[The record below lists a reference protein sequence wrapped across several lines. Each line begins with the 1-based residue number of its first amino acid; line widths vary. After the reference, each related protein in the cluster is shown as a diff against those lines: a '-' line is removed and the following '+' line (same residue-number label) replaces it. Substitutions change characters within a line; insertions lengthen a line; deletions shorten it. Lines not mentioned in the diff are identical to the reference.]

1 MRRVSRL
8 AFVVVLVA
16 SISVPM
22 VAPVVAQEA
31 GNSSSTATPAP
42 ASNSSGAASN
52 YTIQGLR
59 QLGTHPAGA
68 PDSMR
73 PEGDAGAWWLR
84 HVPAALGVSE
94 GAEDARRYVTPN
106 TVVRRNQ
113 VYLGSFRGW
122 ESEDEKVRVHVVT
135 WRVEEETENGT
146 TVEKQLTDV
155 QEKTVTA
162 SLAGGTYDEA
172 RIDLPPAYDGEK
184 YVTLWLEGERDR
196 TQWVFRL
203 NSNAATASVPA
214 NSQGDLVMFG
224 FVSIF
229 LPFLGTA
236 VGAVVLDRYLLKS
249 AGRGPGV
256 SVLEYGFL
264 GFAALFMGGFVF
276 YNGLIETL
284 AKRPELLGILG
295 GLFVGALAIWA
306 FSDRGEEAL
315 FLQFRAAEADMA
327 PDGSGTWHL
336 ANRVHTVVERSDG
349 RKVVP
354 RDGWVPFLAR
364 AWPFSDAAPLLE
376 FDATNPGAR
385 RVTAPKDDLLPED
398 ADDDEGLWSRVRTRF
413 PGDEQEDE
421 YDVIYLVDPTAEH
434 VVDYSEET
442 FRLGL
447 PDLVEWPEDEEEFV
461 AGRFPVPSVAVGK
474 ILAGL
479 AFVGVAY
486 LAVTYVTTNTTLGAL
501 AAAVALGT
509 LVVTPDAGKANVSLA
524 PAHFD
529 AVVGNMVQ
537 VMEGYAERADAETF
551 QRKYHQSEAKR
562 RAQRQRDL
570 ERKDVNTFREVVDR
584 LAPDEDGMGGGAERV
599 ARNRRDGRTDDADEE
614 EAHA

>member
-1 MRRVSRL
+1 MTP
-8 AFVVVLVA
+8 
-16 SISVPM
+16 VPES
-22 VAPVVAQEA
+22 AE
-31 GNSSSTATPAP
+31 NDT
-42 ASNSSGAASN
+42 GAASN

-59 QLGTHPAGA
+59 QLGEHPAGA
-68 PDSMR
+68 PNSMR
-73 PEGDAGAWWLR
+73 PEGDAGAWWIR
-84 HVPAALGVSE
+84 HVPASLGVSE
-94 GAEDARRYVTPN
+94 GSEDARRYVTPS
-106 TVVRRNQ
+106 TTVRRNQ

-122 ESEDEKVRVHVVT
+122 DSEDANVRVHIVT
-135 WRVEEETENGT
+135 WQVEEEADENGT
-146 TVEKQLTDV
+146 AVEKHLTNV

-162 SLAGGTYDEA
+162 SLSGGTYDEA
-172 RIDLPPAYDGEK
+172 RIDLPPAYDGTK

-203 NSNAATASVPA
+203 NSNAATTSVPA
-214 NSQGDLVMFG
+214 NSRGDLVMFG

-236 VGAVVLDRYLLKS
+236 VGSVVLDRYLLKS

-284 AKRPELLGILG
+284 AKRPELLGVLG
-295 GLFVGALAIWA
+295 GLFVGAMAIWA

-315 FLQFRAAEADMA
+315 FLQFRAAEGDMA

-336 ANRVHTVVERSDG
+336 ANRVHTVVERADG

-376 FDATNPGAR
+376 FSATNPGAR
-385 RVTAPKDDLLPED
+385 RVEAPKDDVLPED
-398 ADDDEGLWSRVRTRF
+398 ADDEEGLFDKIRTRF

-421 YDVIYLVDPTAEH
+421 YDVIYLVDPTAED

-447 PDLVEWPEDEEEFV
+447 PDLVTWPEDEEEFV
-461 AGRFPVPSVAVGK
+461 AGKVPIPSVAVGK
-474 ILAGL
+474 ILGGL

-501 AAAVALGT
+501 AAAVAVGV
-509 LVVTPDAGKANVSLA
+509 LVVTPDAGKANVTLA

-551 QRKYHQSEAKR
+551 QRKYHESEAKR

-570 ERKDVNTFREVVDR
+570 ERKDVNTFREISDR
-584 LAPDEDGMGGGAERV
+584 LAPDDADLSASER
-599 ARNRRDGRTDDADEE
+599 AADRRRDRDEGDAVDEGE
-614 EAHA
+614 SHA

>member
-8 AFVVVLVA
+8 AFVVVLVV
-16 SISVPM
+16 SISLPLA
-22 VAPVVAQEA
+22 APVVAQES
-31 GNSSSTATPAP
+31 GNTSSTATPGT
-42 ASNSSGAASN
+42 ASNSSASN

-68 PDSMR
+68 PNSMR
-73 PEGDAGAWWLR
+73 PEGNAGAWWLR

-94 GAEDARRYVTPN
+94 GADDARRYVTPN

-122 ESEDEKVRVHVVT
+122 ESEDTNVRVHVVT

-146 TVEKQLTDV
+146 TVDKRLTDV

-214 NSQGDLVMFG
+214 NSQGDLVMYG
-224 FVSIF
+224 FLHIF

-236 VGAVVLDRYLLKS
+236 VGAVVLDRYLLRS

-284 AKRPELLGILG
+284 AKRPELLGVLG

-336 ANRVHTVVERSDG
+336 ANRVHTVVERADG

-398 ADDDEGLWSRVRTRF
+398 ADEEEGLFDRVRTRF

-447 PDLVEWPEDEEEFV
+447 PDLVEWPDDEEEFV
-461 AGRFPVPSVAVGK
+461 AGRIPVPSVAVGK
-474 ILAGL
+474 ILAGV

-486 LAVTYVTTNTTLGAL
+486 LAVTFVTTNTTLGAL

-509 LVVTPDAGKANVSLA
+509 LVVTPDAGKASVSLA

-551 QRKYHQSEAKR
+551 QRKYHKSEAKR

-584 LAPDEDGMGGGAERV
+584 LAPEEGGGAER
-599 ARNRRDGRTDDADEE
+599 AAERRRDARRDDADEE